1 MRESRK
7 WTSESDTHW
16 SCRCWWVNK
25 TSAITRGALAASL
38 VIRGY
43 CKDLHEETENK
54 FILPGEMNVHKH
66 KTWELRFF
74 YPGYII
80 PADQSLSKAYH
91 HPKAFLELI
100 MIYLLNTEQMDH
112 AVLSPEDIQSV
123 TLSQKALCGY
133 RTSLSLSF
141 SLSLS
146 LSVGRKTSIFL
157 PGFMKHTEVFYN
169 CMQVPGHF
177 QGEQFS

>member
-1 MRESRK
+1 
-7 WTSESDTHW
+7 
-16 SCRCWWVNK
+16 
-25 TSAITRGALAASL
+25 
-38 VIRGY
+38 
-43 CKDLHEETENK
+43 
-54 FILPGEMNVHKH
+54 
-66 KTWELRFF
+66 
-74 YPGYII
+74 
-80 PADQSLSKAYH
+80 
-91 HPKAFLELI
+91 
-100 MIYLLNTEQMDH
+100 MIYLLNTEQMGH

>member
-1 MRESRK
+1 
-7 WTSESDTHW
+7 
-16 SCRCWWVNK
+16 
-25 TSAITRGALAASL
+25 
-38 VIRGY
+38 
-43 CKDLHEETENK
+43 
-54 FILPGEMNVHKH
+54 MNVHKH

-133 RTSLSLSF
+133 RTSLSLFLFVSVSF
-141 SLSLS
+141 
-146 LSVGRKTSIFL
+146 RW
-157 PGFMKHTEVFYN
+157 
-169 CMQVPGHF
+169 
-177 QGEQFS
+177 